1 MDDTPKAEGNSTRKK
16 GKMYW
21 KFATLEGWQAK
32 KESSGAAGPKTDEA
46 AKIRLQKKRQTTLS
60 MGQTYPTAEC
70 LAQIDRLLRLSR
82 DHCYANS

>member
-1 MDDTPKAEGNSTRKK
+1 MDDTLKAKGNTARKK

-46 AKIRLQKKRQTTLS
+46 AKDQAAKKEAGHSFDGSDLS
-60 MGQTYPTAEC
+60 
-70 LAQIDRLLRLSR
+70 DR
-82 DHCYANS
+82 

>member
-32 KESSGAAGPKTDEA
+32 KESSGAADPKTDEA
-46 AKIRLQKKRQTTLS
+46 AKDPTDNYKK
-60 MGQTYPTAEC
+60 G
-70 LAQIDRLLRLSR
+70 
-82 DHCYANS
+82 

>member
-32 KESSGAAGPKTDEA
+32 KESSGAADLKPDKA
-46 AKIRLQKKRQTTLS
+46 AKKETGRPSDGSGLS
-60 MGQTYPTAEC
+60 
-70 LAQIDRLLRLSR
+70 DR
-82 DHCYANS
+82 

>member
-1 MDDTPKAEGNSTRKK
+1 MNDTPKAEGNTTRKK

-46 AKIRLQKKRQTTLS
+46 AKKETDHASDGSDLS
-60 MGQTYPTAEC
+60 GC
-70 LAQIDRLLRLSR
+70 
-82 DHCYANS
+82 

>member
-46 AKIRLQKKRQTTLS
+46 AKDQAAKKETGRSSDGLGLS
-60 MGQTYPTAEC
+60 G
-70 LAQIDRLLRLSR
+70 R
-82 DHCYANS
+82 